1 MPFYK
6 KLEDIMERSEQI
18 TTALDHLMKD
28 VKMDCHTCSLKDV
41 CEEVEELTKK
51 DFDQK

>member
-1 MPFYK
+1 
-6 KLEDIMERSEQI
+6 MERSEQI

-28 VKMDCHTCSLKDV
+28 VKMDCASCSLKEV

-51 DFDQK
+51 DFEEK